1 MHHTQPVWGYY
12 CRSSHDPFLRHDRN
26 WLVSLLILVSGAS
39 VAAIVTFCIGATV
52 IFVADHFV
60 RPTLIGGTTK
70 LPFLWVLLGILGGA
84 EMWGLIG
91 LFIGPAAMAAL
102 NLIWQRWA
110 YGNNAEV

>member
-1 MHHTQPVWGYY
+1 MIAIG
-12 CRSSHDPFLRHDRN
+12 
-26 WLVSLLILVSGAS
+26 LVSLLILVSGAS